1 MRLFNININYDVINF
16 FRGKF
21 MKKVYLIAVIVA
33 IIAGVATYMFAT
45 EINSK
50 TKFKDAEMVTVLVP
64 TADIEKN
71 VEITADMFEGDNP
84 QIVTK
89 EILAADATDNYVK
102 AQTELVD
109 DANDVHMI
117 TVDKLYANE
126 PINKNRLE
134 DKNGEDVALSLKL
147 PKGMVAYSFDAGSVK
162 SVDGYI
168 SEGDTVD
175 VLVSKTDDQG
185 KVKTEIAYKGL
196 KILRVSTNAD
206 NSTASQSGTK
216 ITTYNTLTVEV
227 TKKQSLK
234 LYEIENK
241 YDYKLILNPRQK

>member
-1 MRLFNININYDVINF
+1 
-16 FRGKF
+16 

-102 AQTELVD
+102 AQTDLVD
-109 DANDVHMI
+109 DAKDVHMI

-134 DKNGEDVALSLKL
+134 DKNGDDVALSLKL

-234 LYEIENK
+234 LYEIVNTIISLSLTQDKSNLQGES
-241 YDYKLILNPRQK
+241 L

>member
-1 MRLFNININYDVINF
+1 
-16 FRGKF
+16 

-109 DANDVHMI
+109 DAKDVHMI

-175 VLVSKTDDQG
+175 VLVSKT
-185 KVKTEIAYKGL
+185 EIAYKGL

-234 LYEIENK
+234 LYEIESK

>member
-1 MRLFNININYDVINF
+1 
-16 FRGKF
+16 

-64 TADIEKN
+64 AADIEKN

-109 DANDVHMI
+109 DAKDVHMI

-134 DKNGEDVALSLKL
+134 DKNGDDVALSLKL

-162 SVDGYI
+162 SVDG
-168 SEGDTVD
+168 
-175 VLVSKTDDQG
+175 KTDDQG

-234 LYEIENK
+234 LYEIESK

>member
-1 MRLFNININYDVINF
+1 
-16 FRGKF
+16 

-64 TADIEKN
+64 AADIEKN

-109 DANDVHMI
+109 DAKDVHMI

-134 DKNGEDVALSLKL
+134 DKNGDDVALSLKL
-147 PKGMVAYSFDAGSVK
+147 P
-162 SVDGYI
+162 
-168 SEGDTVD
+168 
-175 VLVSKTDDQG
+175 DDQG

-234 LYEIENK
+234 LYEIESK

>member
-1 MRLFNININYDVINF
+1 
-16 FRGKF
+16 
-21 MKKVYLIAVIVA
+21 
-33 IIAGVATYMFAT
+33 
-45 EINSK
+45 
-50 TKFKDAEMVTVLVP
+50 
-64 TADIEKN
+64 
-71 VEITADMFEGDNP
+71 
-84 QIVTK
+84 
-89 EILAADATDNYVK
+89 
-102 AQTELVD
+102 
-109 DANDVHMI
+109 MI

-134 DKNGEDVALSLKL
+134 DKNGDDVALSLKL
-147 PKGMVAYSFDAGSVK
+147 PKGKVAYSFDAASVK

-175 VLVSKTDDQG
+175 VIVSKTDDQG

-216 ITTYNTLTVEV
+216 ITTYSTLTVEV

>member
-1 MRLFNININYDVINF
+1 
-16 FRGKF
+16 

-45 EINSK
+45 
-50 TKFKDAEMVTVLVP
+50 
-64 TADIEKN
+64 EKN

-162 SVDGYI
+162 SVD
-168 SEGDTVD
+168 

>member
-1 MRLFNININYDVINF
+1 
-16 FRGKF
+16 

-102 AQTELVD
+102 AQTDLVD
-109 DANDVHMI
+109 DAKDVHMI

-134 DKNGEDVALSLKL
+134 DKNGDDVALSLKL

-206 NSTASQSGTK
+206 NSTASLLLQ
-216 ITTYNTLTVEV
+216 
-227 TKKQSLK
+227 
-234 LYEIENK
+234 
-241 YDYKLILNPRQK
+241 R

>member
-1 MRLFNININYDVINF
+1 
-16 FRGKF
+16 

-89 EILAADATDNYVK
+89 EILAADATDK

-109 DANDVHMI
+109 DAKDVHMI

-234 LYEIENK
+234 LYEIESK

>member
-1 MRLFNININYDVINF
+1 
-16 FRGKF
+16 

-64 TADIEKN
+64 AADIEKN
-71 VEITADMFEGDNP
+71 VEITADMFEGDNH

-109 DANDVHMI
+109 DAKDVHMI

-147 PKGMVAYSFDAGSVK
+147 PKGKVAYSFDAASVK

-175 VLVSKTDDQG
+175 VLVSKIDDQG

-216 ITTYNTLTVEV
+216 ITTYSTLTVEV

-241 YDYKLILNPRQK
+241 YEYKLILNPRQK

>member
-1 MRLFNININYDVINF
+1 
-16 FRGKF
+16 
-21 MKKVYLIAVIVA
+21 MKKVYLIAVVVA

-45 EINSK
+45 EIDKK
-50 TKFKDAEMVTVLVP
+50 TTFKDADMVTVLVP
-64 TADIEKN
+64 TADIDKN

-134 DKNGEDVALSLKL
+134 DKNGDDVALSLKL
-147 PKGMVAYSFDAGSVK
+147 PNGMVAYSFDAGSVK

-175 VLVSKTDDQG
+175 VLVSKTDDAG
-185 KVKTEIAYKGL
+185 NTTTEIAYKDL
-196 KILRVSTNAD
+196 KILRVSTNKD

-227 TKKQSLK
+227 TKKQALK

>member
-1 MRLFNININYDVINF
+1 
-16 FRGKF
+16 

-45 EINSK
+45 EIDSK

-64 TADIEKN
+64 TADIDKN

-89 EILAADATDNYVK
+89 EILAADSTDNYVK
-102 AQTELVD
+102 AHTDLID
-109 DANDVHMI
+109 DANNVHMV

-134 DKNGEDVALSLKL
+134 DKNGDDVALSLKL
-147 PKGMVAYSFDAGSVK
+147 PKGMVAYSFDAASVK

-175 VLVSKTDDQG
+175 VLVNKTDDAG
-185 KVKTEIAYKGL
+185 NVKTEIAYKDL

-206 NSTASQSGTK
+206 NSTASQNGTK
-216 ITTYNTLTVEV
+216 ITTYSTLTVEV
-227 TKKQSLK
+227 TKKQALK

>member
-1 MRLFNININYDVINF
+1 
-16 FRGKF
+16 

-64 TADIEKN
+64 AADIEKN

-109 DANDVHMI
+109 DAKDVHMI

-147 PKGMVAYSFDAGSVK
+147 PKGKVAYSFDAASVK

-175 VLVSKTDDQG
+175 VIVSKKDDQA
-185 KVKTEIAYKGL
+185 KL
-196 KILRVSTNAD
+196 KR
-206 NSTASQSGTK
+206 
-216 ITTYNTLTVEV
+216 
-227 TKKQSLK
+227 K
-234 LYEIENK
+234 L
-241 YDYKLILNPRQK
+241 LIRA

>member
-1 MRLFNININYDVINF
+1 
-16 FRGKF
+16 
-21 MKKVYLIAVIVA
+21 MKKVYLIAVIFA

-89 EILAADATDNYVK
+89 EILAADATNNYVK

-117 TVDKLYANE
+117 TVDKLYDNDMNE
-126 PINKNRLE
+126 LE
-134 DKNGEDVALSLKL
+134 SAKYAADIVKFHCEPLK
-147 PKGMVAYSFDAGSVK
+147 KGSF
-162 SVDGYI
+162 I
-168 SEGDTVD
+168 R
-175 VLVSKTDDQG
+175 
-185 KVKTEIAYKGL
+185 I
-196 KILRVSTNAD
+196 
-206 NSTASQSGTK
+206 
-216 ITTYNTLTVEV
+216 
-227 TKKQSLK
+227 KK
-234 LYEIENK
+234 
-241 YDYKLILNPRQK
+241 

>member
-1 MRLFNININYDVINF
+1 
-16 FRGKF
+16 
-21 MKKVYLIAVIVA
+21 
-33 IIAGVATYMFAT
+33 
-45 EINSK
+45 
-50 TKFKDAEMVTVLVP
+50 MVTVLVP

-102 AQTELVD
+102 AQTDLVD
-109 DANDVHMI
+109 DAKDVHMI

-134 DKNGEDVALSLKL
+134 DKNGDDVALSLKL

-168 SEGDTVD
+168 SEGERLMCLSAKQMTRA
-175 VLVSKTDDQG
+175 K
-185 KVKTEIAYKGL
+185 L
-196 KILRVSTNAD
+196 K
-206 NSTASQSGTK
+206 Q
-216 ITTYNTLTVEV
+216 
-227 TKKQSLK
+227 K
-234 LYEIENK
+234 L
-241 YDYKLILNPRQK
+241 LIRA

>member
-1 MRLFNININYDVINF
+1 
-16 FRGKF
+16 

-109 DANDVHMI
+109 DAKDVHMI

-134 DKNGEDVALSLKL
+134 DKNGDDVALSLKL

-196 KILRVSTNAD
+196 KILRVSK
-206 NSTASQSGTK
+206 SGTK

-234 LYEIENK
+234 LYEIESK

>member
-1 MRLFNININYDVINF
+1 MRLFNINTNYDVIN

-64 TADIEKN
+64 AADIEKN

-109 DANDVHMI
+109 DAKDVHMI

-134 DKNGEDVALSLKL
+134 DKNGDDVALSLKL

-234 LYEIENK
+234 LYEIESK

>member
-1 MRLFNININYDVINF
+1 
-16 FRGKF
+16 

-102 AQTELVD
+102 AQTDLVD
-109 DANDVHMI
+109 DAKDVHMI

-134 DKNGEDVALSLKL
+134 DKNGDDVALSLKL
-147 PKGMVAYSFDAGSVK
+147 PKGIRLTPEA
-162 SVDGYI
+162 
-168 SEGDTVD
+168 
-175 VLVSKTDDQG
+175 
-185 KVKTEIAYKGL
+185 
-196 KILRVSTNAD
+196 LRV
-206 NSTASQSGTK
+206 
-216 ITTYNTLTVEV
+216 LTVISARAIRLMCLSA
-227 TKKQSLK
+227 KQMTRAKLK
-234 LYEIENK
+234 Q
-241 YDYKLILNPRQK
+241 KLLIRA

>member
-1 MRLFNININYDVINF
+1 
-16 FRGKF
+16 

-102 AQTELVD
+102 AQTDLVD
-109 DANDVHMI
+109 DAKDVHMI

-134 DKNGEDVALSLKL
+134 DKNGDDVALFSQIA
-147 PKGMVAYSFDAGSVK
+147 KGYGCLFV
-162 SVDGYI
+162 
-168 SEGDTVD
+168 
-175 VLVSKTDDQG
+175 
-185 KVKTEIAYKGL
+185 
-196 KILRVSTNAD
+196 
-206 NSTASQSGTK
+206 
-216 ITTYNTLTVEV
+216 
-227 TKKQSLK
+227 
-234 LYEIENK
+234 
-241 YDYKLILNPRQK
+241 

>member
-1 MRLFNININYDVINF
+1 MSQIKQLLLL
-16 FRGKF
+16 
-21 MKKVYLIAVIVA
+21 KKE
-33 IIAGVATYMFAT
+33 GVFAT

-64 TADIEKN
+64 AADIEKN

-109 DANDVHMI
+109 DAKDVHMI

-134 DKNGEDVALSLKL
+134 DKNGDDVALSLKL

-234 LYEIENK
+234 LYEIESK

>member
-45 EINSK
+45 EIDSK

-102 AQTELVD
+102 AQTEIVD
-109 DANDVHMI
+109 DANDVHMV

-134 DKNGEDVALSLKL
+134 DKNGDDVALSFKL
-147 PKGMVAYSFDAGSVK
+147 PKGKVAYSFDAASVK

-175 VLVSKTDDQG
+175 VIVSKTDDQG

-206 NSTASQSGTK
+206 NSSASQNGTK
-216 ITTYNTLTVEV
+216 ITTYNTLTFEV

>member
-1 MRLFNININYDVINF
+1 
-16 FRGKF
+16 

-64 TADIEKN
+64 AADIEKN

-109 DANDVHMI
+109 DAKDVHMI

-134 DKNGEDVALSLKL
+134 DKKKSIAVAKVLSEKKSLKDVEGL
-147 PKGMVAYSFDAGSVK
+147 VK
-162 SVDGYI
+162 K
-168 SEGDTVD
+168 
-175 VLVSKTDDQG
+175 SKELLLQ
-185 KVKTEIAYKGL
+185 
-196 KILRVSTNAD
+196 
-206 NSTASQSGTK
+206 
-216 ITTYNTLTVEV
+216 
-227 TKKQSLK
+227 KQSRIAAVKKRLM
-234 LYEIENK
+234 LMESANDY
-241 YDYKLILNPRQK
+241 YDYIEYEKELLKVDTALDNRMREDEDITSERVQDIL

>member
-1 MRLFNININYDVINF
+1 
-16 FRGKF
+16 

-102 AQTELVD
+102 AQTDLVD
-109 DANDVHMI
+109 DAKDVHMI

-134 DKNGEDVALSLKL
+134 DKNGDDVALSLKL

-216 ITTYNTLTVEV
+216 ITTYNTCL
-227 TKKQSLK
+227 
-234 LYEIENK
+234 LYTS
-241 YDYKLILNPRQK
+241 DAADD

>member
-1 MRLFNININYDVINF
+1 
-16 FRGKF
+16 
-21 MKKVYLIAVIVA
+21 MKKVYLIAVVVA

-89 EILAADATDNYVK
+89 EILAADATENYVK

-109 DANDVHMI
+109 DTNDIHMI

-134 DKNGEDVALSLKL
+134 DKNGDDVALSLKL
-147 PKGMVAYSFDAGSVK
+147 PKGMVAYSFDAASVK

-185 KVKTEIAYKGL
+185 NVTTEIAYKDL
-196 KILRVSTNAD
+196 KILRVSTNKD
-206 NSTASQSGTK
+206 NTTASQNGTK

>member
-1 MRLFNININYDVINF
+1 
-16 FRGKF
+16 
-21 MKKVYLIAVIVA
+21 MKKVYLIAVIFA

-64 TADIEKN
+64 AADIEKN

-109 DANDVHMI
+109 DAKDVHMI

-147 PKGMVAYSFDAGSVK
+147 PKGKVAYSFDAASVK
-162 SVDGYI
+162 S
-168 SEGDTVD
+168 VD
-175 VLVSKTDDQG
+175 VLVSKKDDQG

-206 NSTASQSGTK
+206 NSTASQNGTK
-216 ITTYNTLTVEV
+216 ITKYSTLTVEV

>member
-1 MRLFNININYDVINF
+1 
-16 FRGKF
+16 

-45 EINSK
+45 EIDSK

-64 TADIEKN
+64 TADIDKN

-89 EILAADATDNYVK
+89 EILAADSTDNYVK
-102 AQTELVD
+102 AQTDLID
-109 DANDVHMI
+109 DANNVHMV

-134 DKNGEDVALSLKL
+134 DKNGDDVALSLKL
-147 PKGMVAYSFDAGSVK
+147 PKGMVAYSFDAASVK

-175 VLVSKTDDQG
+175 VLVNKTDDAG
-185 KVKTEIAYKGL
+185 NVKTEIAYKDL

-206 NSTASQSGTK
+206 NSTASQNGTK
-216 ITTYNTLTVEV
+216 ITTYSTLTVEV
-227 TKKQSLK
+227 TKKQALK

>member
-1 MRLFNININYDVINF
+1 
-16 FRGKF
+16 

-109 DANDVHMI
+109 DAKDVHMI

-134 DKNGEDVALSLKL
+134 DKNGDDVALSLKL
-147 PKGMVAYSFDAGSVK
+147 PKGMVAYSFDA
-162 SVDGYI
+162 
-168 SEGDTVD
+168 DTVD

-234 LYEIENK
+234 LYEIESK

>member
-1 MRLFNININYDVINF
+1 
-16 FRGKF
+16 

-71 VEITADMFEGDNP
+71 VETADMFEGDNP

-109 DANDVHMI
+109 DAKDVHMI

-234 LYEIENK
+234 LYEIESK

>member
-1 MRLFNININYDVINF
+1 
-16 FRGKF
+16 
-21 MKKVYLIAVIVA
+21 MKEVYLIAVIVA

-45 EINSK
+45 EIDSK

-64 TADIEKN
+64 TADIDKN

-89 EILAADATDNYVK
+89 EILAADSTDNYVK

-109 DANDVHMI
+109 DANNVHMV

-134 DKNGEDVALSLKL
+134 DKNGDDVTLSLKL
-147 PKGMVAYSFDAGSVK
+147 PKGMVAYSFDAASVK

-175 VLVSKTDDQG
+175 VLVNKTDDAG
-185 KVKTEIAYKGL
+185 NVKTEIAYKDL

-206 NSTASQSGTK
+206 NSTASQNGTK
-216 ITTYNTLTVEV
+216 ITTYSTLTVEV
-227 TKKQSLK
+227 TKKQALK